1 MTTASDVH
9 VSQRE
14 RRERRRIVGKLLFLI
29 AGTASF
35 LLSVGLWFLGDDR
48 LTAIFVGLWVPSLY
62 SLGALVAA
70 PERVR

>member
-1 MTTASDVH
+1 MPVIEPDVH
-9 VSQRE
+9 GRQ
-14 RRERRRIVGKLLFLI
+14 RERRRIVGKLFFLI

-48 LTAIFVGLWVPSLY
+48 QTAIFVGLWVPSLF